1 MSTGAKAGMGIGSL
15 LLIGLIT
22 LLMGG
27 NPMDVIQQTGGLTMG
42 AGEEE
47 VPEGQRT
54 FSPEEEAQVKFC
66 KQILGSTE
74 DIWSAV
80 FRQKFNAEYTPPTLV
95 FFTRRPSFQRGVRY
109 MKHRH
114 ATAAM

>member
-1 MSTGAKAGMGIGSL
+1 MSGGAMAGMGIGGII
-15 LLIGLIT
+15 LIGLIT

-27 NPMDVIQQTGGLTMG
+27 NPLDVIQQTGGLGGMSG
-42 AGEEE
+42 GEEE
-47 VPEGQRT
+47 VAEGQT

-95 FFTRRPSFQRGVRY
+95 FFKNSVQSV
-109 MKHRH
+109 KE
-114 ATAAM
+114 TAKKRKKKASLR